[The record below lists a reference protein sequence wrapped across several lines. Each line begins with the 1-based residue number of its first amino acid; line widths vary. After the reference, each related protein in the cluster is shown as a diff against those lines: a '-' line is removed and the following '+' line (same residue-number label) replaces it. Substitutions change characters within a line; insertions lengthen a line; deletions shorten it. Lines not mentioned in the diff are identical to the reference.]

1 MNSIKTIIK
10 TGVLAA
16 LLAVVSSCTKDLDR
30 LPVYDVTS
38 VSVYTTPA
46 NYKQVLAKLYAVL
59 AVSGQQG
66 PAGKP
71 DIGGID
77 EGFSNYLRQYW
88 MIQELPTDEAVIAWN
103 DGSVQDYHNMS
114 WSSGNEFI
122 TAMYNRIFYLV
133 TQTNELIRQS
143 TDASLSGR
151 GFSDADLT
159 AIRTYRAE
167 ARFLRAMA
175 YLHAL
180 DLFGGNVPFVTEA
193 DAPGSFLPPQTNKQ
207 DLFNYIETELKAID
221 ADLAAPRAGEYGR
234 ADKAAAWT
242 LLARLY
248 LNAQVYVGTPRW
260 NDAVAYSS
268 RVIQAGAYSL
278 EPTYTNLFL
287 ADNNNSKEI
296 ILPVTFDGLRTQTYG
311 GMVFLVHAAV
321 GGSMNP
327 NDFGINGGWGG
338 NRTTKGLVNQFSDP
352 SGKTDTR
359 ALFYTNGQ
367 SLEINTVLNAFNEG
381 YAITKYRNVTSQ
393 GVKGSDP
400 AGNFVDTDFPLL
412 RLADVYL
419 MYAEAVLRGGTG
431 GDAATALNY
440 VNLLRQRAY
449 KGTSGNITA
458 SALTLDFILA
468 ERARELYWEGYRRTD
483 LIRFGRFTDAS
494 YLWPFKGGV
503 KDGRGVEAFRSIY
516 PIPSADLIANPNL
529 KQNPGY

>member
-1 MNSIKTIIK
+1 MKSIKNIIK
-10 TGVLAA
+10 TSVLAA
-16 LLAVVSSCTKDLDR
+16 VLATASSCVKDLDR
-30 LPVYDVTS
+30 LPTYDVTTA
-38 VSVYTTPA
+38 SVYTNAA

-66 PAGKP
+66 PSGKP
-71 DIGGID
+71 DIQGID

-88 MIQELPTDEAVIAWN
+88 MIQELTTDEAVIAWN
-103 DGSVQDYHNMS
+103 DGSVQDYHNMN
-114 WSSGNEFI
+114 WSSGNEYI
-122 TAMYNRIFYLV
+122 AAMYNRIYYLIS
-133 TQTNELIRQS
+133 QCNEYVRQS
-143 TDASLSGR
+143 SDASLTER
-151 GFSDADLT
+151 GFSADNLT
-159 AIRTYRAE
+159 AIKTYRAE

-193 DAPGSFLPPQTNKQ
+193 DAPGSFLPKQTNNK
-207 DLFNYIETELKAID
+207 DLFNYIESELKAIEP
-221 ADLAAPRAGEYGR
+221 DLAAPRAAEYGR

-248 LNAQVYVGTPRW
+248 LNAQVYTGTARW
-260 NDAVAYSS
+260 TDAVTYSS
-268 RVIQAGAYSL
+268 KVIQSGAYTL
-278 EPTYTNLFL
+278 EPSYANLFV

-296 ILPVTFDGLRTQTYG
+296 ILPVAYDGLRTQTYG

-321 GGSMNP
+321 GGNMNP
-327 NDFGINGGWGG
+327 DNFGINGGWGG

-359 ALFYTNGQ
+359 AMFYTNGQ
-367 SLEINTVLNAFNEG
+367 NLEINTVVNTFTDG
-381 YAITKYRNVTSQ
+381 YAITKFKNLSSK

-400 AGNFVDTDFPLL
+400 SGNYVDTDFPLF

-431 GDAATALNY
+431 GDAATALGYINQ
-440 VNLLRQRAY
+440 LRQRAY
-449 KGTSGNITA
+449 QGTTGNITA
-458 SALTLDFILA
+458 SALTLDFILS

-483 LIRFGRFTDAS
+483 LIRFGKFTDAS

-503 KDGRGVEAFRSIY
+503 KEGRGVESFRNIF
-516 PIPSADLIANPNL
+516 PLPAADLVANPNL

>member
-1 MNSIKTIIK
+1 MKAIKISIKTS
-10 TGVLAA
+10 VLAA
-16 LLAVVSSCTKDLDR
+16 MLVTASSCVKDLDR
-30 LPVYDVTS
+30 LPTYDVTS
-38 VSVYTTPA
+38 ASVYTDPV
-46 NYKQVLAKLYAVL
+46 NYKQVLAKLYAVM

-66 PAGKP
+66 PSGKP
-71 DIGGID
+71 DISGID

-103 DGSVQDYHNMS
+103 DGSVQDYHNLN

-133 TQTNELIRQS
+133 TQSNEFIRQ
-143 TDASLSGR
+143 ASDENLSSR
-151 GFSDADLT
+151 GFSTDNLT
-159 AIRTYRAE
+159 AIKAYRAE

-193 DAPGSFLPPQTNKQ
+193 DAPGAYLPKQTNKQ
-207 DLFNYIETELKAID
+207 DLFTYIESELKAID
-221 ADLAAPRAGEYGR
+221 ADLAAPRAAEYGR

-248 LNAQVYVGTPRW
+248 LNAQVYTGTARW
-260 NDAVAYSS
+260 NDAVTYSA

-278 EPTYTNLFL
+278 EPNYANLFL

-327 NDFGINGGWGG
+327 DNFGINGGWGG
-338 NRTTKGLVNQFSDP
+338 NRTTKALVNQFSDP

-359 ALFYTNGQ
+359 AMFYTNGQ
-367 SLEINTVLNAFNEG
+367 NLEINTVLNTFTDG
-381 YAITKYRNVTSQ
+381 YAISKYKNVTST

-419 MYAEAVLRGGTG
+419 MYAEAVVRGGTG
-431 GDAATALNY
+431 SDAATALGY
-440 VNLLRQRAY
+440 VNQLRQRAY
-449 KGTSGNITA
+449 KGTTGNITA

-483 LIRFGRFTDAS
+483 LIRFGKFTDVS

-503 KDGRGVEAFRSIY
+503 QEGRAAEAFRNIY
-516 PIPSADLIANPNL
+516 PIPSSDLVANPNL